1 MMAPST
7 SPKAGPRDPVFL
19 RRLVSALV
27 LAPLA
32 LVLVWFGGY
41 PFAIFVAAFAAA
53 MAWEWVRMSD
63 REAPPR
69 AFALATG
76 TAVGAVLLA
85 AQGEAG
91 WCAFW
96 IVAGALGSWL
106 DRRRRGNPHEAAI
119 GVVYVA
125 VAASILVWLRADSLT
140 GLVFLFAVVWAADTF
155 AYLAGTWLR
164 GPKLL
169 PAASPNKTWTG
180 LIAGLAFGSAAGAA
194 VAMWSG
200 MDLVHALMVALPLAL
215 SAVAGDL
222 VMSLAK
228 RRFGVKDAGSL
239 IPGHGGVLDR
249 VDALMLAA
257 VFAGLFAFL
266 APGGWPGGAV

>member
-1 MMAPST
+1 MAPST
-7 SPKAGPRDPVFL
+7 SPQAGPRDPVFL

-27 LAPLA
+27 LAPVA

-106 DRRRRGNPHEAAI
+106 DRRRRGDPHEAAI
-119 GVVYVA
+119 GVAYVA

-155 AYLAGTWLR
+155 AYLAGTWIR

-257 VFAGLFAFL
+257 VFAGLFALL

>member
-1 MMAPST
+1 MAPST
-7 SPKAGPRDPVFL
+7 SPQAGPRDPVFL
-19 RRLVSALV
+19 RRLISALV

-32 LVLVWFGGY
+32 LVLVWLGGY

-106 DRRRRGNPHEAAI
+106 DRRHRGNPLEAAI
-119 GVVYVA
+119 GVAYVA

-155 AYLAGTWLR
+155 AYLSGTWLR

-194 VAMWSG
+194 VAMWAG
-200 MDLVHALMVALPLAL
+200 MDLMHALAVALPLAL

-257 VFAGLFAFL
+257 VFAGLFALL